1 MVLIIDTI
9 KDKGLLIEVLR
20 RRRWSGISR
29 VYKGLGIGYNVADAA
44 RESSSGLV
52 LNGRKPLSEIRTFR
66 GTFYNP
72 SIVEDMSEV
81 VAPPYDII
89 DDRRQQE
96 LLSRSPYNVVRLVLP
111 QPESNKDFWDEAAA
125 YFNAWKKGE
134 VLIVDT
140 GPCLYVYRQTFNL
153 PDSGPVHRTGILAV
167 LRCKDFSSGD
177 ILPHEK
183 TFPRTRAE
191 RLNLLRACKANFSQ
205 IFTVYRDP
213 QEEALPILEGAV
225 SEDVFIDFSDVEGR
239 RHQLWRIEDASVV
252 EKLVRIFADRRLII
266 ADGHHRYETS
276 LIFSKEKKDSDAD
289 GYPSGYVSVAF
300 FRSEDPGLVIL
311 PVHRLLRHLPV
322 TVEEA
327 YHRISRHFHIE
338 ILQRDLHIR
347 QGMFQE
353 NLDKSSR
360 PGFIMLTTQG
370 AALLLLRDEVDPTKI
385 LKGPE
390 SDRWKSLDVSILHS
404 LILGESLGLRADS
417 LAEEGDL
424 YFTPWESK
432 ALSDVSEK
440 QVEAAFL
447 SRPTKMQDIWE
458 IAAGGERMPH
468 KSSYFYPKLPS
479 GLVIYDH
486 STAFF

>member
-1 MVLIIDTI
+1 M
-9 KDKGLLIEVLR
+9 
-20 RRRWSGISR
+20 
-29 VYKGLGIGYNVADAA
+29 
-44 RESSSGLV
+44 
-52 LNGRKPLSEIRTFR
+52 SEIRTFR

-72 SIVEDMSEV
+72 SIVEDMSKV

-89 DDRRQQE
+89 DNQRQQE
-96 LLSRSPYNVVRLVLP
+96 LLSRSPYNVVRLVLHEP
-111 QPESNKDFWDEAAA
+111 GSHKDFWDDAAA
-125 YFNAWKKGE
+125 YFNAWKKGD
-134 VLIVDT
+134 VLTVDS
-140 GPCLYVYRQTFNL
+140 GPCLYVYRQTFNM
-153 PDSGPVHRTGILAV
+153 PDSGPVHRTGILTV
-167 LRCKDFSSGD
+167 LRCKDFTGGD

-183 TFPRTRAE
+183 TFPRTRVE
-191 RLNLLRACKANFSQ
+191 RLNLLRACRANFSQ

-213 QEEALPILEGAV
+213 QEETLPILEKAV
-225 SEDVFIDFSDVEGR
+225 LEDAFFDFSDVEGR
-239 RHQLWRIEDASVV
+239 RHQLWRIEDPPTV
-252 EKLVRIFADRRLII
+252 KTLMGMFADRNLII

-276 LIFSKEKKDSDAD
+276 LIFSKESKDSDTD
-289 GYPSGYVSVAF
+289 GHPSSYVSVAL

-311 PVHRLLRHLPV
+311 PVHRLLRQLPV
-322 TVEEA
+322 AIKEA
-327 YHRISRHFHIE
+327 YTRLSRHFHVE
-338 ILQRDLHIR
+338 ILQRDLDIR

-353 NLDKSSR
+353 KLEQADG
-360 PGFIMLTTQG
+360 PCFIMLTAQG
-370 AALLLLRDEVDPTKI
+370 AARLKLREEVNPTEI

-404 LILGESLGLRADS
+404 LVIGESLGLRADS

-447 SRPTKMQDIWE
+447 LRPTKMQDIWG
-458 IAAGGERMPH
+458 IAEGGERMPH

-486 STAFF
+486 ATAFS